1 MFGYDLQAKLLEGH
15 SSSDMVIGI
24 RWDEFLKLIEDDT
37 EVLVEGKKVKLALLK
52 NPNYLQEMRAKQPLR
67 LGKAQKEL
75 ETKIK

>member
-1 MFGYDLQAKLLEGH
+1 
-15 SSSDMVIGI
+15 MVIGI

-37 EVLVEGKKVKLALLK
+37 EVLVEGKKVKLVMLK